1 MKCNQRKENL
11 PRLFLFMI
19 IFFQL
24 VGCGKTDEE
33 KSQMNLDTGM
43 VKILIEGNKF
53 NIPLRYMYGE
63 AIEKRGKWPT
73 PKKVRAKVGA
83 INLSVILPEL
93 KPYYREDEHLWKL
106 PGHGVQLRVSLM
118 KPVGS
123 KIWYAGLLNRMNK
136 RVQDGVRVKKK
147 NIYELHHFSGP
158 RSDRFFPLEDLK
170 LAITCDKSEFVE
182 YPSCMVKSNYDEGL
196 VLEYYYSKDALHEW
210 KKIDL
215 GIKKMFDKFR
225 VVENK

>member
-1 MKCNQRKENL
+1 MMNYKKYYAF
-11 PRLFLFMI
+11 FLVMSI
-19 IFFQL
+19 LHL
-24 VGCGKTDEE
+24 VACGKTDED
-33 KSQMNLDTGM
+33 KSKFNLDKGV
-43 VKILIEGNKF
+43 VKILIEGDKF

-63 AIEKRGKWPT
+63 AIEKRGKWPS
-73 PKKVRAKVGA
+73 PKKERAKVGA

-123 KIWYAGLLNRMNK
+123 KNWYTGLLNRMNK
-136 RVQDGVRVKKK
+136 RVQDGVRVKKE
-147 NIYELHHFSGP
+147 NIYELFHFSGP

-182 YPSCMVKSNYDEGL
+182 YPSCKVKSNYDEGL
-196 VLEYYYSKDALHEW
+196 VLEYYYGIEHLSSW
-210 KKIDL
+210 KKMML
-215 GIKKMFDKFR
+215 
-225 VVENK
+225 VLNKCLMGF